1 MKQSFGATVA
11 GAARYEFR
19 MQIRRKAVWITM
31 FLVGLLVFT
40 GMLNPWSFPPDF
52 PARDVVINWAYVV
65 QTLMPIAL
73 GCLLADRLPR
83 DHRTRVSELFE
94 TLPRPPGRWF
104 FGKYLGATL
113 ATLVPIVLMYAAGVV
128 YTVADRGEP
137 DVILLALAMF
147 ATVNLPGLLFVAAFS
162 VSCPAVLWVPL
173 YQFLFVG
180 YWFWGNLLS
189 PDAGIPTL
197 NGTMLTPIGQYA
209 GAGFFKLYSPWS
221 GQVTPWEGVA
231 SIALLLALSVL
242 ALYSAHRYLRWRQAR
257 R

>member
-1 MKQSFGATVA
+1 MKQGFGATVP
-11 GAARYEFR
+11 GVMRYEFR

-31 FLVGLLVFT
+31 FLLGLLVFT
-40 GMLNPWSFPPDF
+40 GMSNPWDFPAAV

-65 QTLMPIAL
+65 QLLMPIAL

-83 DHRTRVSELFE
+83 DRRTRVSELLE
-94 TLPRPPGRWF
+94 SLPSPQGRWLT
-104 FGKYLGATL
+104 GKYLGATL
-113 ATLVPIVLMYAAGVV
+113 ATLVPIALMYAAGVA

-137 DVILLALAMF
+137 GVILLALAMF

-162 VSCPAVLWVPL
+162 VACPAVLWVPL

-197 NGTMLTPIGQYA
+197 NGTMLTPSGEYA

-221 GQVTPWEGVA
+221 GQVAPWEGVA
-231 SIALLLALSVL
+231 SIALLLSLSVL

-257 R
+257 Q